1 MNNTATDNTNIT
13 PVLRLSPQVLAWVRK
28 HGSPYLRFCV
38 AEGIWCPRLYNEER
52 AWKEAPGWS
61 LLEEM
66 TYQPLNP
73 PEEAMDL
80 LFRARERFPQAE
92 LRVLHRDGH
101 DEYVAV
107 AQAPWPNGHML
118 VSNDRI
124 VVAIK
129 DD

>member
-1 MNNTATDNTNIT
+1 MNNTATDNTT
-13 PVLRLSPQVLAWVRK
+13 PVLRLSPYVLAWVQK
-28 HGSPYLRFCV
+28 HGSAYLRFCV

-80 LFRARERFPQAE
+80 LFRAREQFPQAC
-92 LRVLHRDGH
+92 LRQIYRD
-101 DEYVAV
+101 DRVEYIAV

-118 VSNDRI
+118 VFNDR